1 MNFPSMRFPV
11 LLNRSLLPF
20 LLLLAFGIP
29 AQAQVFW
36 SETFG
41 DESEAT
47 SNWPY
52 DGVNAG
58 PSFWTWTDDPTA
70 GYQEPG
76 LSPFGAPT
84 AANGYFLFNS
94 DENGQTT
101 HDVWITNLNRP
112 ADCTGKTGV
121 RLRFYTQYIY
131 FNPAGTVAQL
141 GVSTNGVD
149 FDYQNLFQGHPAN
162 LPFDGWVEVDLPAA
176 DDQPSVWLRFRWIGN
191 YDYHWKIDDLALSTP
206 VAENPD
212 FCETAVDLTD
222 YFGQPAGEPQV
233 TPIFDNTDAT
243 VSVTDPE
250 VSCWGE
256 AGPGGLDILNNTLW
270 FTFAGDGG
278 TYDIQTVPCNA
289 TNYIGTTQGNIGDTQ
304 MLVYAGDDCTN
315 LTEVVCNDDLFPFG
329 QPDWRAGVTLETA
342 PGQQYYILIDG
353 FESQGMVA
361 TGEFCIQITQQ
372 LVVPCAAGAVGA
384 FELANNGLLCH
395 NAQLSELVGIQAA
408 GFVLPT
414 VGDVNG
420 LAWCVSLN
428 PIPAGVWPGSIPNV
442 SSTAFIPTLSP
453 PNLLNTGTV
462 IPFGTY
468 YLTPVVLGGGTL
480 INPGLFS
487 LVTNVDPTGGCF
499 FVGESQKIVLLP
511 LLDQIEVFAQATN
524 EVIPP
529 GNNGAIVLTVSGG
542 SGQYLD
548 DASLYQYQWNNGAT
562 TKNLSG
568 LTTGDYTV
576 TVSDR
581 SGCTTAAVQ
590 VVTVGQT
597 VGTTDPAAVQAL
609 DLWPNPA
616 RESAFL
622 YLRLHAPAAVRVDVL
637 NMLGQ
642 SVTVYEAGTTDRLA
656 QTLDVAAWPDG
667 AYWVRVQI
675 GSDIALRRLVVL
687 R

>member
-1 MNFPSMRFPV
+1 MHLPV
-11 LLNRSLLPF
+11 LLNRSFPLF
-20 LLLLAFGIP
+20 LLSFALCIP

-36 SETFG
+36 SETF
-41 DESEAT
+41 DNESEAT
-47 SNWPY
+47 SNWQY

-58 PSFWTWTDDPTA
+58 PSYWTWTDDPAA

-94 DENGQTT
+94 DENGQTH

-121 RLRFYTQYIY
+121 QLRFYSQYIF

-149 FDYQNLFQGHPAN
+149 FVYQNLFEGQPAN
-162 LPFDGWVEVDLPAA
+162 LPFDDWVEVDLPAA
-176 DDQPSVWLRFRWIGN
+176 DDQPTVWLRFRWIGN
-191 YDYHWKIDDLALSTP
+191 YEYHWKIDDLTLRIP
-206 VAENPD
+206 VEENPD
-212 FCETAVDLTD
+212 LCETAADLTD
-222 YFGQPAGEPQV
+222 YFGQPPGEPQV
-233 TPIFDNTDAT
+233 TPIFDNTNAT
-243 VSVTDPE
+243 VSATDPE

-270 FTFAGDGG
+270 FAFTGDGG
-278 TYDIQTVPCNA
+278 TYDIQTVPCDA
-289 TNYIGTTQGNIGDTQ
+289 TNYIGTTQGSIGDTQ

-353 FESQGMVA
+353 FESQGVAA

-372 LVVPCAAGAVGA
+372 LVVPCSEGTVGTFAAG
-384 FELANNGLLCH
+384 NNGFVCH
-395 NAQLSELVGIQAA
+395 DTRLEDILSLNAA

-414 VGDVNG
+414 TGEVNG
-420 LAWCVSLN
+420 LAWCVSLD

-442 SSTAFIPTLSP
+442 SSTTFVPNVYPPTLL
-453 PNLLNTGTV
+453 NNGAILL
-462 IPFGTY
+462 FGTY

-480 INPGLFS
+480 IDPGLIS
-487 LVTNVDPTGGCF
+487 LVTNVDPSNGCF
-499 FVGESQKIVLLP
+499 FTGLSQKIVLLP
-511 LLDQIEVFAQATN
+511 VLSPIAATPQITDEV
-524 EVIPP
+524 VPP
-529 GNNGAIVLTVSGG
+529 GGNGAIVLTVSGG
-542 SGQYLD
+542 SGQYLND
-548 DASLYQYQWNNGAT
+548 TSLYQYLWNNGAT
-562 TKNLSG
+562 TKTLSG
-568 LTTGDYTV
+568 LTTGTYTV
-576 TVSDR
+576 TVSDP
-581 SGCTTAAVQ
+581 SGCTAAATQ

-597 VGTTDPAAVQAL
+597 VGTTDPATVQAL

-622 YLRLHAPAAVRVDVL
+622 HLQLHAPATVRVEVL

-642 SVTVYEAGTTDRLA
+642 PIAGYEAGTTDRLG

-675 GSDIALRRLVVL
+675 GSDIAVRRLVVL